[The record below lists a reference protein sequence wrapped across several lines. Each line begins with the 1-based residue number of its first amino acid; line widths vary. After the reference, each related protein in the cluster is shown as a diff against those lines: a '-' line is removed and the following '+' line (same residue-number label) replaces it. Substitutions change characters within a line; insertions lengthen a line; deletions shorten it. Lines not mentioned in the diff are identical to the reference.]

1 MSSEIV
7 LFLLLV
13 INSVT
18 AFWMR
23 GCEDSV
29 KREKKVSCLG
39 DNCQERLYQNSV
51 KTQKEC
57 EKKVPNISDNHMY
70 YVHIFYIFSVQ
81 ISTFTLQLSTLN
93 VHSIIGIIRF
103 LHKIQEKIFHN

>member
-1 MSSEIV
+1 MNLSNQIV
-7 LFLLLV
+7 MFFLLF

-29 KREKKVSCLG
+29 KRAKKVSCLG

-51 KTQKEC
+51 KTQKQC
-57 EKKVPNISDNHMY
+57 EKKV
-70 YVHIFYIFSVQ
+70 
-81 ISTFTLQLSTLN
+81 
-93 VHSIIGIIRF
+93 
-103 LHKIQEKIFHN
+103 